1 MLLIL
6 SQCILNAWTRR
17 AWLLIYNVRDRKQ
30 QQTNAQVLEEMFI
43 VKDILILYTINE
55 VQSNQ
60 CIKATHRKLKMC
72 PL

>member
-30 QQTNAQVLEEMFI
+30 QQTNVHVLEET
-43 VKDILILYTINE
+43 VKDSLILYTINE
-55 VQSNQ
+55 IQSNQ
-60 CIKATHRKLKMC
+60 YIKATHRKLKMC
-72 PL
+72 LL